1 MFNTPRREPRPE
13 PGSGVKVIA
22 YVDEPIDSLVRRFKK
37 AVEKGAVLTDLRRR
51 AYFVK
56 RSERKRI
63 KAAMARKRQS
73 L

>member
-22 YVDEPIDSLVRRFKK
+22 YVDEPIDSLVRRFRK
-37 AVEKGAVLTDLRRR
+37 AVEKGGVLNDLRRR
-51 AYFVK
+51 KHFIS
-56 RSERKRI
+56 RSERARI